1 MGALAGWLFNR
12 YPAIYGL
19 DVKGGVRIT
28 YQIDDSKLTTEQKM
42 RKAEYK
48 ENILLTLKNR
58 ASSSLGVAEPR
69 VIAKGDDQFVVEL
82 PGATDADEAK
92 RVLGTS
98 ASIKFYH
105 ARNVATEKASYRN
118 YKSPKEETLPN
129 SDHAVVVFDYLGK
142 KIKPHDPEYDRMI
155 QGWDLLA
162 QGGDLAKAQAIP
174 AGATGSYW
182 PEMNFTGAGA
192 DKIEQWSRRY
202 QNEGEMLAAVLDD
215 EVLSIAGLRQ
225 GAILRDN
232 AVIEGTF
239 DKNYV
244 VKLVNLLNSGSLP
257 VDLKVLSSEKVDAT
271 IGTYAYN
278 QMLTAGAIAFG
289 VIAIFL
295 IGYYA
300 FPGFIALLALLLYM
314 LFTLTALKFM
324 GATFSLASIAGF
336 VLSVGM
342 AVDANILVFER
353 FKEEMKSGKSLV
365 AGMDLGFRRAFPA
378 IVDSNMCTIITS
390 IVLATLGTGP
400 VKGFAT
406 TLIIGV
412 GISLFTA
419 VSVTRSLLFFAVG
432 SGIANNPKIYGLNHE
447 WFGKRFE
454 EGSAPLRVVEKSKKW
469 FILSGLTILVG
480 VPFAFIGGFKLN
492 VEFRG
497 GTEVQYRMK
506 DGASQT
512 ADQLTK
518 GLEAAGFHSPNVQF
532 GSAGQTGKLA
542 YITIE
547 DSPLLK
553 TAADPKKDLTDQ
565 EIQKLVA
572 DKSGIQADFISV
584 SKVGP
589 AIQGETIQ
597 NAVTGVVLSSLLIVI
612 YLAFRFGLS
621 VGGFGPGLRFA
632 LAAIGALVHD
642 ILVVFFLAAVVGYFM
657 HWEISALFIT
667 AMLTII
673 GFSVHDT
680 IVIFDRIRENLRKS
694 AAGVDFGDLMDRSI
708 TQSFARSIN
717 TSMTVIVTL
726 LILVLF
732 GTATVD
738 LKFFC
743 VAMLVGIISGTY
755 SSIYNASPILYLI
768 DRAIGASKGPQATL
782 VGLAHAESA
791 RSRIVAPHV
800 AAAAAGAPAGP
811 TEAAPPSGRTYGQVK
826 RRANQ
831 AKDSVRN
838 YDDEP

>member
-1 MGALAGWLFNR
+1 M
-12 YPAIYGL
+12 IYGL

-28 YQIDDSKLTTEQKM
+28 YQIDDSKLTTEQRL

-48 ENILLTLKNR
+48 ENILNTLKNR
-58 ASSSLGVAEPR
+58 AGTSLGVAEPR
-69 VIAKGDDQFVVEL
+69 VIAKGEDQFVVEL
-82 PGATDADEAK
+82 PGATNADEAK

-105 ARNVATEKASYRN
+105 ARNVATEKATYRN
-118 YKSPKEETLPN
+118 YKRGSEQTVPG
-129 SDHAVVVFDYLGK
+129 SDHAIITFDYLGK
-142 KIKPHDPEYDRMI
+142 TIKPHDPEYDRMI

-162 QGGDLAKAQAIP
+162 QGSDLAKAVAQP

-182 PEMNFTGAGA
+182 PMMEFTGPGA

-202 QNEGEMLAAVLDD
+202 QNEGENLASVLDG
-215 EVLSIAGLRQ
+215 EVLSIAPLKA

-239 DKNYV
+239 DKDYV

-257 VDLKVLSSEKVDAT
+257 VDLKVLSSENVDPT
-271 IGTYAYN
+271 IGNYAYN
-278 QMLTAGAIAFG
+278 QMVTAGAVAFG
-289 VIAIFL
+289 VIALFL
-295 IGYYA
+295 IFYYA

-412 GISLFTA
+412 MISLFTA
-419 VSVTRSLLFFAVG
+419 VSVTRSLLFFLVG
-432 SGIANNPKIYGLNHE
+432 SGVANNPKWYALGRE
-447 WFGKRFE
+447 WFGKRFD
-454 EGSAPLRVVEKSKKW
+454 EGSEPLRVVENSKKW
-469 FILSGLTILVG
+469 FILSAATIVIG
-480 VPFAFIGGFKLN
+480 VPFAFMGGFKLN

-497 GTEVQYRMK
+497 GTEIQYKLK
-506 DGASQT
+506 DPNANAEALAKT
-512 ADQLTK
+512 
-518 GLEAAGFHSPNVQF
+518 LEAAGFHSPNVIF
-532 GSAGQTGKLA
+532 GTAAGNGKLA
-542 YITIE
+542 YVTLE

-553 TAADPKKDLTDQ
+553 SPTDPKKDLSDQ
-565 EIQKLVA
+565 EIQTLVA
-572 DKSGIQADFISV
+572 QKSGLQGDFISL

-597 NAVTGVVLSSLLIVI
+597 NAITGVLLSSALIVI

-621 VGGFGPGLRFA
+621 VGGFLPGLRFA
-632 LAAIGALVHD
+632 LSAIGALVHD
-642 ILVVFFLAAVVGYFM
+642 IFVVFFLAAVVGFFM

-717 TSMTVIVTL
+717 TSMTVVVTL
-726 LILVLF
+726 LILALF
-732 GTATVD
+732 GTATVE

-743 VAMLVGIISGTY
+743 VAMLVGIVSGTY

-768 DRAIGASKGPQATL
+768 DKWVGAKKGPQFTL
-782 VGLAHAESA
+782 VGLAHAENA
-791 RSRIVAPHV
+791 KSRIVSPHV
-800 AAAAAGAPAGP
+800 AASSPGAPA
-811 TEAAPPSGRTYGQVK
+811 APGQPAGQPGQGGRTYGQVK

-831 AKDSVRN
+831 AQNAVRN
-838 YDDEP
+838 YDEEP

>member
-1 MGALAGWLFNR
+1 MGALAGWLFTR

-28 YQIDDSKLTTEQKM
+28 YQIDDSKLTPEQRT

-48 ENILLTLKNR
+48 ENILSTLKNR

-69 VIAKGDDQFVVEL
+69 VIAKGEDQYVVEL
-82 PGATDADEAK
+82 PGATNADEAK

-118 YKSPKEETLPN
+118 YKEASTETLPG
-129 SDHAVVVFDYLGK
+129 SDHSVVEFDYLGK
-142 KIKPHDPEYDRMI
+142 KIKPQDPEYDRMI

-162 QGGDLAKAQAIP
+162 QGTDLAKAQAEP
-174 AGATGSYW
+174 SGVTGNYS
-182 PEMNFTGAGA
+182 PEMNFTGKGA
-192 DKIEQWSRRY
+192 DQIEQWSRRY
-202 QNEGEMLAAVLDD
+202 QNEGEKLAAVLDG
-215 EVLSIAGLRQ
+215 EVLSIAPLKT
-225 GAILRDN
+225 GAILSGGN
-232 AVIEGTF
+232 VIIEGTF

-257 VDLKVLSSEKVDAT
+257 VDLKVLSSENVDPT
-271 IGTYAYN
+271 IGDFAYH
-278 QMLTAGAIAFG
+278 QMVVAGAIAFG
-289 VIAIFL
+289 VIALFL

-432 SGIANNPKIYGLNHE
+432 SGVANNTKWYGLTHE

-454 EGSAPLRVVEKSKKW
+454 EGSAPLRVVENSRKW
-469 FILSGLTILVG
+469 FILSAITILIG
-480 VPFAFIGGFKLN
+480 VPFAFMGGFKLN

-497 GTEVQYRMK
+497 GTEIQYRLK
-506 DGASQT
+506 DVNQNAGTLS
-512 ADQLTK
+512 K
-518 GLEAAGFHSPNVQF
+518 NLEAAGFRSPNVQF
-532 GSAGQTGKLA
+532 GTAGQSGKLA
-542 YITIE
+542 YITLE
-547 DSPLLK
+547 DSPLLHS
-553 TAADPKKDLTDQ
+553 AADPKADLTDQ
-565 EIQKLVA
+565 EIQTLVA
-572 DKSGIQADFISV
+572 QKSGIDGEFVSL

-597 NAVTGVVLSSLLIVI
+597 NAVIGVVLSSLLIVI
-612 YLAFRFGLS
+612 YLGFRFGLS

-632 LAAIGALVHD
+632 LSAIGALVHD
-642 ILVVFFLAAVVGYFM
+642 IFVVFFLAAVVGFFM

-732 GTATVD
+732 GTATVE

-768 DRAIGASKGPQATL
+768 DKAIGAKKGPQATL
-782 VGLAHAESA
+782 VGLAHAENA
-791 RSRIVAPHV
+791 RTRIVAPHAAV
-800 AAAAAGAPAGP
+800 ATPGTTASPTPGQPA
-811 TEAAPPSGRTYGQVK
+811 TGRTYGQVK